1 MPEFWQFSTVSMGL
15 GPVNAIRTARFL
27 KYLDNRGL
35 KDTKDQKVYAFLG
48 DGEMDEIEA

>member
-1 MPEFWQFSTVSMGL
+1 MGL

-35 KDTKDQKVYAFLG
+35 KDTKDQKSVCFPLVT
-48 DGEMDEIEA
+48 ERWTKSKQKVI

>member
-1 MPEFWQFSTVSMGL
+1 MGL

-35 KDTKDQKVYAFLG
+35 KRHQRSKVYAFLG
-48 DGEMDEIEA
+48 DGGWTKSKQKVI